1 MDFNIT
7 TILGIISIVFCV
19 ATFVTTRKDKS
30 NSFIGKEQYEKGK
43 LDQQLKNIF
52 EKLDKIDNKLDNYDK
67 EIQEK
72 IAIAMK
78 QHEKLYHNKGVQN
91 G

>member
-1 MDFNIT
+1 MY
-7 TILGIISIVFCV
+7 V
-19 ATFVTTRKDKS
+19 
-30 NSFIGKEQYEKGK
+30 
-43 LDQQLKNIF
+43 
-52 EKLDKIDNKLDNYDK
+52 DKIDNKLDNYDK

-72 IAIAMK
+72 ITIAMK